1 MEKGQI
7 SARELEIMYT
17 LDVVDEYGSCLDS
30 SLQDH
35 EVSAAEIED
44 LLRGCCDMMPRVS
57 ESQNPISKDTWIGLG
72 KIRDGLV
79 ELVEKK
85 LGAEHNLSKVL
96 NFNRLD
102 SEEISLL
109 SKSMSNMWESAPCSF
124 SWVTKNGIS
133 IIQDI
138 INAWVASV

>member
-1 MEKGQI
+1 M
-7 SARELEIMYT
+7 SARDLEIMYT
-17 LDVVDEYGSCLDS
+17 LDVIDEYGSCLDS

-35 EVSAAEIED
+35 EVSAAEIEGLVLECCD
-44 LLRGCCDMMPRVS
+44 LLPRVS
-57 ESQNPISKDTWIGLG
+57 ESQDPISEDTWIGLG

-79 ELVEKK
+79 ELAEKK

-124 SWVTKNGIS
+124 SWVAKNGIS

-138 INAWVASV
+138 MNARVASV